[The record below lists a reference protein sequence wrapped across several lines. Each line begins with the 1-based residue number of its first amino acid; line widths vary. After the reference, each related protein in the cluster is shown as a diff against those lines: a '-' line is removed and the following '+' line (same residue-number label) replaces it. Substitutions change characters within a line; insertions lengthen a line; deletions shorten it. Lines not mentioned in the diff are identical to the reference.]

1 MSYAY
6 RGFSLLLIVFD
17 RLNIIKHLETWK
29 SDEMGKV
36 IDVNRAPTT
45 TTSPPQQSFP
55 TFL

>member
-6 RGFSLLLIVFD
+6 RGFALLLILFD

-29 SDEMGKV
+29 SDEMCKV

-45 TTSPPQQSFP
+45 ATSPPQQPFP